1 MATELPTARR
11 HSPWLALLVI
21 LATAIAGLALT
32 HYGPTHF
39 DVAALRW
46 FRDDGDSSRLAGP
59 EWITAFWLTVSW
71 LGDVLPRIGA
81 AALALIV
88 LLWLRRYRDAWLM
101 TGVLLSGIALSSAIK
116 AWVARPRPNLVA
128 HLDHVS
134 SASFPSGHALNSTLF
149 YLTIALLLAPLLR
162 GRSARLTLYTV
173 AALLSLAIGVSR
185 VALGVHYPSDVM
197 AAWLI
202 AAAWLWLWLPAAS
215 GAGKPRHIKSPA
227 R

>member
-1 MATELPTARR
+1 MATALPIARR
-11 HSPWLALLVI
+11 HSPWLPLLII

-32 HYGPTHF
+32 HYGPTHW

-46 FRDDGDSSRLAGP
+46 FRDDSDSSRLAGP

-101 TGVLLSGIALSSAIK
+101 TGVLLSGIALSSTIK
-116 AWVARPRPNLVA
+116 AWVERPRPHWVT

-162 GRSARLTLYTV
+162 RRLARLTLYAL
-173 AALLSLAIGVSR
+173 AAVLSLSIGVSR
-185 VALGVHYPSDVM
+185 IALGVHYPSDVM
-197 AAWLI
+197 ASWLI
-202 AAAWLWLWLPAAS
+202 AVAWLWLWFGAA
-215 GAGKPRHIKSPA
+215 KYRWPPHQH
-227 R
+227 